1 MTAKDLR
8 TWHATVLAAV
18 ALARTD
24 PPTSTSRGRRSVA
37 RVMREVSAEL
47 GNTPAVVRSSY
58 VDPRVVELF
67 QAGTTIGA
75 AQPGPA
81 AERAVLELL
90 GE

>member
-1 MTAKDLR
+1 
-8 TWHATVLAAV
+8 
-18 ALARTD
+18 
-24 PPTSTSRGRRSVA
+24 VA

-67 QAGTTIGA
+67 HAGTTIEAGR
-75 AQPGPA
+75 PGPA
-81 AERAVLELL
+81 AERDVLDLL